1 MSFDISTIQVADTC
15 DVVLTNPATGE
26 DTFKLGEKDVVI
38 DGETVKRPVY
48 GQLSV
53 TVHSPASKPFKAAQ
67 AAQSAKMVK
76 RIKAKGK
83 TEETPEEIAATTASF
98 LAAIT
103 VSLNGFDYQGQS
115 SGVETFRALYADPKM
130 GWLTEQVN
138 REAGDWANFTQA

>member
-1 MSFDISTIQVADTC
+1 MSFDISSIKVADT
-15 DVVLTNPATGE
+15 
-26 DTFKLGEKDVVI
+26 FDVVI
-38 DGETVKRPVY
+38 TSPSTGEPIVNDEKQT
-48 GQLSV
+48 LSI

-83 TEETPEEIAATTASF
+83 IDETPEEMAATTASF

-103 VSLNGFDYQGQS
+103 VSLNGFQYQGES
-115 SGVETFRALYADPKM
+115 EGVETFKALYSDPKM